1 MIDLLS
7 VQSESDIAY
16 RRWVDALLAGSQAT
30 DRGWVIDGTGVVFS
44 NYGHGEP
51 GTITDQVM
59 LGLDSSGGNGIVKIV
74 QPKTAQ
80 QDKGKLTVVGR
91 DQAGRIY
98 ILREGWLKKNPLSG
112 AVRKEFAVLSGLARS
127 PVSVAGKPSGRDW
140 YVVAAL
146 DGDDVSIVDQTVAFV
161 HACSLARSKT
171 GGGTA
176 KHVAASETY
185 RLGLDEKGR
194 VTKVTTTG
202 GTKQVVALQG
212 FVWEELKRLVGD
224 ALSKPTRDGY
234 AVDAMIMT
242 AKLLI
247 EIKTG
252 VSARDVYEAVGQLA
266 LYPSLIALP
275 SGLKPVLLVPDKPAL
290 RPQMAAALA
299 KALVEV
305 QFYSVGMAG
314 KKPEVAFSP
323 KFLDSCRTA
332 T

>member
-30 DRGWVIDGTGVVFS
+30 DRGWVID
-44 NYGHGEP
+44 
-51 GTITDQVM
+51 
-59 LGLDSSGGNGIVKIV
+59 GNGIVKIV